1 MKKLL
6 ILTIVIVLIIG
17 SYFFYQNYRIKHAK
31 IEVGLIDNLDLEV
44 YSDIH
49 LKDLIRSINGK
60 LIDNSKIDTNKLG
73 EQEITFEYI
82 NDEKIKVKYSFNV
95 NVVDTTKP
103 IIGSA
108 DAMTFLKGS
117 KDTILERVFCADNYD
132 KKPKCEIEGEYDLNV
147 VSNYP
152 IALKAT
158 DSSDNISTHD
168 VIVKVIE
175 KATPT
180 EQTITNFSDIKAKFK
195 DHKVGID
202 VSFYQGDIDFE
213 KVKNAGIDFVIIRLG
228 FGKDG
233 KNELD
238 DKFIRNIEGFNKL
251 NIPVGIYFVSYATD
265 EKEIKD
271 EVKFILKNIKKYDVD
286 LPIAFDWEHWRNF
299 SQYNINLHTLNNL
312 SKVFIDEV
320 KKKNYK
326 GILYSSKNYL
336 NYAWYENTNPV
347 WIAHY
352 NENENYQNM
361 HDMWQLCDDGKIDGI
376 EGFVDIDIMYGS

>member
-1 MKKLL
+1 M
-6 ILTIVIVLIIG
+6 
-17 SYFFYQNYRIKHAK
+17 
-31 IEVGLIDNLDLEV
+31 
-44 YSDIH
+44 
-49 LKDLIRSINGK
+49 
-60 LIDNSKIDTNKLG
+60 
-73 EQEITFEYI
+73 
-82 NDEKIKVKYSFNV
+82 
-95 NVVDTTKP
+95 
-103 IIGSA
+103 
-108 DAMTFLKGS
+108 
-117 KDTILERVFCADNYD
+117 
-132 KKPKCEIEGEYDLNV
+132 
-147 VSNYP
+147 
-152 IALKAT
+152 
-158 DSSDNISTHD
+158 
-168 VIVKVIE
+168 
-175 KATPT
+175 
-180 EQTITNFSDIKAKFK
+180 
-195 DHKVGID
+195 GID

-213 KVKNAGIDFVIIRLG
+213 KVKNAGIDFAIIRLG

-265 EKEIKD
+265 EKEIED

-361 HDMWQLCDDGKIDGI
+361 YDMWQLCDDGKIDGI